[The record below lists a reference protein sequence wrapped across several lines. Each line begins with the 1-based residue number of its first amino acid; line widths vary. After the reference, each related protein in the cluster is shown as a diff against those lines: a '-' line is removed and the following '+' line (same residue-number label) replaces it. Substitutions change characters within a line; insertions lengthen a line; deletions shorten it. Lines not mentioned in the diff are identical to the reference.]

1 MRRWVDLLQTRAEG
15 WTVLVRLMVGLIVFF
30 PEGIQKLLFP
40 EILGAGRFA
49 NIGIP
54 YPELMGPFVGV
65 VEVTCGALII
75 LGFLTRLAGVPL
87 MVIMVVAIVS
97 TKLPIW
103 AGHDLWIFHAPKIAR
118 YGFWS
123 MAHEARDD
131 FLMLLGS
138 LYLLIAGA
146 GQWSVDAVLAHQIL
160 DRAHLFFLAFAVAL
174 LGGEDK
180 AGIPR
185 GKQQPG
191 AGGARGN
198 HQLAASGIMGIG
210 HRLLRVL

>member
-1 MRRWVDLLQTRAEG
+1 MRRWAGLLQTRAEG
-15 WTVLVRLMVGLIVFF
+15 WTILVRLMVGLVVFL
-30 PEGIQKLLFP
+30 PEGIQKLVFP

-54 YPELMGPFVGV
+54 FPELMGPFVGV
-65 VEVTCGALII
+65 VEITCGVLII
-75 LGFLTRLAGVPL
+75 FGFLTRLAAIPL
-87 MVIMVVAIVS
+87 IIIMVVAIVS

-146 GQWSVDAVLAHQIL
+146 GQWSVDAALAG
-160 DRAHLFFLAFAVAL
+160 RAP
-174 LGGEDK
+174 
-180 AGIPR
+180 AGPD
-185 GKQQPG
+185 
-191 AGGARGN
+191 ARSFQRYGRS
-198 HQLAASGIMGIG
+198 Q
-210 HRLLRVL
+210 